1 MLGQK
6 KEIDKGLER
15 YIKDFFTKVN
25 EALAT
30 SLLNPLYHPRQY
42 LRSPS
47 FEEKVKSAAKEYLR
61 TILTDKRK

>member
-25 EALAT
+25 EALAI

-42 LRSPS
+42 LRSPT
-47 FEEKVKSAAKEYLR
+47 FEEKVKSAAKENLR
-61 TILTDKRK
+61 TVLTDKKK